1 MKIYA
6 IFKYPENGYNCDVKA
21 AKDAGLVV
29 GEKYEL
35 HNACVGGF
43 HTDVYLEDVDGS
55 FNSVQFEFVDE
66 LGNDVNIYKMP
77 EFSTYACW

>member
-29 GEKYEL
+29 GEKYE
-35 HNACVGGF
+35 F
-43 HTDVYLEDVDGS
+43 
-55 FNSVQFEFVDE
+55 
-66 LGNDVNIYKMP
+66 
-77 EFSTYACW
+77 

>member
-6 IFKYPENGYNCDVKA
+6 IFEHPEAGWDADIKT
-21 AKDAGLVV
+21 AKESGLVV

-35 HNACVGGF
+35 YDASVGSWQ
-43 HTDVYLEDVDGS
+43 TDIYLEGFYDV

-66 LGNDVNIYKMP
+66 LGNEVDIYKMP
-77 EFSTYACW
+77 EFKSYW

>member
-6 IFKYPENGYNCDVKA
+6 IFEYPDNGWDYDKKT
-21 AKDAGLVV
+21 AKEAGLVV

-35 HNACVGGF
+35 HDASVGGWQ
-43 HTDVYLEDVDGS
+43 TAIYLEGFYDV

-66 LGNDVNIYKMP
+66 LGNEVDIYKIP
-77 EFSTYACW
+77 EFRSYW